1 LWQEYQA
8 LDPTTS
14 YLYPH
19 FCVRYQA
26 WRKQSKLSL
35 RQVPHAGEK
44 LFVDYTGL
52 TVPVIDPQTG
62 GVRTVLGWVVLSW

>member
-1 LWQEYQA
+1 
-8 LDPTTS
+8 
-14 YLYPH
+14 
-19 FCVRYQA
+19 VRYQA